1 MRQDLTSALIGAR
14 FVRSFLLR
22 LRGTMPGTMRQS
34 LMINLLWKP
43 WPMASSM
50 ILDDWPIRNGP
61 FSRSLNV
68 AIVSPILGGRCR
80 SFHISPKH
88 DPSSYFGHI
97 AMTGHVMSCHVTW
110 AYAANF
116 QSKTSLVDWWI
127 TAWCML
133 IPTWVSGGIPIW
145 KRWRIISALYLS
157 GWWLSHP
164 SEKYENQSGWL
175 FPTYGK
181 IKTCSKPPTSY
192 AFVDSPTPFDGS
204 INRLAINHRKET
216 GKLPTLR
223 ISSLIFHDFTD
234 HLMI

>member
-97 AMTGHVMSCHVTW
+97 AMTGHVMSCHVGICGKFSVQ
-110 AYAANF
+110 NF
-116 QSKTSLVDWWI
+116 IGGLVDYCLMHVDSHLSFWRNPHLKALKDHFCLVSIWLVVEPPLWKIWKSIGMIISNIWKNKNMFQTTNQLCFRWFTNSFWWI
-127 TAWCML
+127 YQST
-133 IPTWVSGGIPIW
+133 
-145 KRWRIISALYLS
+145 
-157 GWWLSHP
+157 SHQP
-164 SEKYENQSGWL
+164 SQRDW
-175 FPTYGK
+175 
-181 IKTCSKPPTSY
+181 
-192 AFVDSPTPFDGS
+192 
-204 INRLAINHRKET
+204 
-216 GKLPTLR
+216 
-223 ISSLIFHDFTD
+223 
-234 HLMI
+234 

>member
-97 AMTGHVMSCHVTW
+97 AMTGHVMSCHVMSRGHMRQI
-110 AYAANF
+110 F
-116 QSKTSLVDWWI
+116 SPKLHWWI
-127 TAWCML
+127 
-133 IPTWVSGGIPIW
+133 GGLLLDACWFPPEFLAE
-145 KRWRIISALYLS
+145 S
-157 GWWLSHP
+157 P
-164 SEKYENQSGWL
+164 SESAEGSFLPCIYLVGGW
-175 FPTYGK
+175 
-181 IKTCSKPPTSY
+181 
-192 AFVDSPTPFDGS
+192 ATPLKNMK
-204 INRLAINHRKET
+204 INRDDYFQYMEK
-216 GKLPTLR
+216 
-223 ISSLIFHDFTD
+223 
-234 HLMI
+234 